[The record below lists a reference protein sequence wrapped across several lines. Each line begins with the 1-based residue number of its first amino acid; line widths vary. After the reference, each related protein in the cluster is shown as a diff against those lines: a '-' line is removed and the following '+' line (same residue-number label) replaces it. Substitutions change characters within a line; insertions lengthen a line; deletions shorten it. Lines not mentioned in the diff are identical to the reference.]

1 MKQRA
6 GSVTRLAM
14 PVRALTQRF
23 AFVFLVLA
31 AFGLMLLGK
40 AETRLVERVRA
51 GVVDVVTPIMD
62 ALSRPAATVAD
73 VIESGRQLL
82 QLHSENQRLK
92 EQNARLLEWQA
103 VARHL
108 AAENLAFRKVLK
120 YVPDPGARYA
130 TARVIGDAGG
140 VFVQSKLVNAG
151 VRSGVAKGSAVITG
165 EGLAGRVATVG
176 EQSSRVLMITDLN
189 SRIPVVIETS
199 RERAILAGDNKKQP
213 RLEFLR
219 PTATV
224 KPGDRIVTSGH
235 GGLFPPGIPV
245 GTVSSV
251 EKRDFRVQSFV
262 DLDRLEY
269 VRIVDFRAAGLTSL
283 VDPSW

>member
-31 AFGLMLLGK
+31 AVGLMLLGRS
-40 AETRLVERVRA
+40 ETGLVERVRA

-73 VIESGRQLL
+73 GIESVRQMV
-82 QLHSENQRLK
+82 QLYSENKRLT
-92 EQNARLLEWQA
+92 EQNERLLEWQA

-108 AAENLAFRKVLK
+108 AAENRAFREALN
-120 YVPDPGARYA
+120 YVPDPSARYV

-151 VRSGVAKGSAVITG
+151 ARSGVAKGSAVTTG
-165 EGLAGRVATVG
+165 AGLAGRVATVG
-176 EQSSRVLMITDLN
+176 DQSSRVLMITDLN
-189 SRIPVVIETS
+189 SRIPVVIESS
-199 RERAILAGDNKKQP
+199 RERAILAGDNRKQP

-235 GGLFPPGIPV
+235 GGLFPPGLPV
-245 GTVSSV
+245 GTVSTV
-251 EKRDFRVQSFV
+251 VKRDFRVQPFV

-283 VDPSW
+283 AEPSW

>member
-31 AFGLMLLGK
+31 AFGLMLLGR

-51 GVVDVVTPIMD
+51 GVIDVVTPIMD
-62 ALSRPAATVAD
+62 VLSRPAASVAD

-108 AAENLAFRKVLK
+108 AAENQAFRKALN
-120 YVPDPGARYA
+120 YVPDPGARYV
-130 TARVIGDAGG
+130 TARVIGDSGG

-151 VRSGVAKGSAVITG
+151 TRSGVRKGSAVITG
-165 EGLAGRVATVG
+165 AGLAGRVATVG
-176 EQSSRVLMITDLN
+176 DQSSRVLMLTDLN
-189 SRIPVVIETS
+189 SRIPVVIESS
-199 RERAILAGDNKKQP
+199 RERAILAGDNQKHP

-224 KPGDRIVTSGH
+224 APGDRIVTSGH
-235 GGLFPPGIPV
+235 GGLFPPGLPV
-245 GTVSSV
+245 GIVSSAQ
-251 EKRDFRVQSFV
+251 KRDFRVRPFV

-283 VDPSW
+283 ADPSW